1 MFSSRNYSV
10 STEGTHAQVDFVDSY
25 PHHMNLEVWVE
36 AHNKLGKIESERITQ
51 DANSFLKTNPPSDI
65 KVISEKGFPTSLLML
80 WTHPIEKYYGKLI
93 YEIRFCA
100 IGSPNWTYVS
110 TATDIQSFRLQ
121 SLQPY
126 TEYITQKLAQAKEE
140 NLDMHQTT
148 QYLEIGSNFKATCM
162 IINTTEV
169 TADDLYWILSE
180 TTVSKELYTKLN
192 ESAISVTIPI
202 TSVQSEWLFCR
213 AKEKSSYVVL
223 NAGKFMYGVLLKK
236 GYPPGKPENV
246 SCVAVQEKTVISSTF
261 SCEWATVGGQT
272 SDVPTKYTLNQS
284 ELQCSTEGTHAQVD
298 FVDTYPHYMNLEVW
312 VEAHNKL
319 GKIESE
325 RITQDA
331 NSQKNP
337 PSDIK
342 VISEK
347 DFPTSPLMNWTQPIE
362 KYYGKLIYEIRFCA
376 IGSPNWTYVPKEDT
390 ATDIQSFRLQSLQPY
405 TEYITQVRCQ
415 LGYWSEWSDNTTT
428 KTAEDRPTSKPDV
441 WRTIAEVD
449 GKNERRVLFIS
460 KDPVFAN
467 GRIITFDIKIQE
479 QKNDSLQWDR
489 ILVNG
494 SESSDGQRVITVL
507 KDMLLADLR
516 PVRLYITATNSVGK
530 SPMASLLISA
540 KGQVPPVK
548 GLKVWSAEGKLWLKW
563 TPPTVQMC
571 PSMLWSG
578 SVGIRPIG
586 RGKTKTPGSLPLK
599 GFVRYTVSV
608 YSIYSGQIGKPASKE
623 AYLKEGAPLEGPV
636 VRLNDKPGRNQAEL
650 GWVEIP
656 LHRRRGFIINYTIN
670 YTGGGETHEITVPG
684 NTTSYTLKSL
694 SSNTKYDTWI
704 NASTVRGSAQSST
717 HSFTTLK
724 YAPGEVES
732 IVVGVSL
739 GFLFVV
745 LMTMLLCVY
754 KKDAE
759 TPKENCLSGISV
771 LDVDVCDGKILFEE
785 DKACLPL
792 KKDKYLSEEHSSG
805 IGGSS
810 CMSSPRQSVSDS
822 DEGSD
827 MADTTASTVQYSSVV
842 ASNGYK
848 GQTPNPHPQQAV
860 FSRSES
866 TQPLLDSEE
875 NPDMMI
881 QEGSRQSQR
890 FKQQNP
896 AEIHLLEMDQ
906 QQQQQ
911 QQQEEGWSLDFCPLE
926 EESEQMNPSEVNMI
940 QNVSSHHSRCL
951 CYCVL
956 QRPLVEGSFVI
967 RSATHNAF
975 QSLSSFGNSRNNLHG

>member
-1 MFSSRNYSV
+1 MVSAGELLLLAGLVLAVPAKGGFS
-10 STEGTHAQVDFVDSY
+10 Q
-25 PHHMNLEVWVE
+25 
-36 AHNKLGKIESERITQ
+36 
-51 DANSFLKTNPPSDI
+51 TNHL
-65 KVISEKGFPTSLLML
+65 V
-80 WTHPIEKYYGKLI
+80 
-93 YEIRFCA
+93 
-100 IGSPNWTYVS
+100 
-110 TATDIQSFRLQ
+110 TA
-121 SLQPY
+121 P
-126 TEYITQKLAQAKEE
+126 
-140 NLDMHQTT
+140 QTT
-148 QYLEIGSNFKATCM
+148 QFLEIGSNFKATCM

-169 TADDLYWILSE
+169 TADDLYWKLSK
-180 TTVSKELYTKLN
+180 TVDTVSKELYTKLN
-192 ESAISVTIPI
+192 ESAISVTIPV
-202 TSVQSEWLFCR
+202 TSVQSQWLFCR
-213 AKEKSSYVVL
+213 AKEGKSSYVYL
-223 NAGKFMYGVLLKK
+223 NPGKFMYGVQLKK

-246 SCVAVQEKTVISSTF
+246 SCVAVQEKTTISSIF
-261 SCEWATVGGQT
+261 SCQWATVGRQT
-272 SDVPTKYTLNQS
+272 SDVPTEYTLNVVVIHQNYNV
-284 ELQCSTEGTHAQVD
+284 STEGTHAQVD
-298 FVDTYPHYMNLEVW
+298 LGDTYPHFMNLEVW

-325 RITQDA
+325 HITQDA
-331 NSQKNP
+331 NSFVKTNP

-347 DFPTSPLMNWTQPIE
+347 DFPTSPLMNWTQPID
-362 KYYGKLIYEIRFCA
+362 KTYGKLKYEIRFCA
-376 IGSPNWTYVPKEDT
+376 IGSPNWTYVPKSDI
-390 ATDIQSFRLQSLQPY
+390 AMDIQSFRLQSLQPY

-415 LGYWSEWSDNTTT
+415 LGYWSNWSDNTTT

-449 GKNERRVLFIS
+449 GKNERRVQFIS

-479 QKNDSLQWDR
+479 QKNDNLQWDT

-507 KDMLLADLR
+507 KDMLLADLKA
-516 PVRLYITATNSVGK
+516 VKLYVTASNSVGK
-530 SPMASLLISA
+530 SPMASLLILA
-540 KGQVPPVK
+540 KGHEYPPVK
-548 GLKVWSAEGKLWLKW
+548 GLKVWSAEGKLWLQW
-563 TPPTVQMC
+563 TPPNG
-571 PSMLWSG
+571 SG
-578 SVGIRPIG
+578 VSEYVVEWVSGDQTDWQRENKHTRLTAI
-586 RGKTKTPGSLPLK
+586 K
-599 GFVRYTVSV
+599 GNLEEFVRYTVSV
-608 YSIYSGQIGKPASKE
+608 YSIYSGRIGKPASKE
-623 AYLKEGAPLEGPV
+623 VYLKDGAPLEGP
-636 VRLNDKPGRNQAEL
+636 VRLNDKPGRNEAEL

-656 LHRRRGFIINYTIN
+656 LHRRRGFITNYTIN
-670 YTGGGETHEITVPG
+670 YKGGGETHEITVPG

-704 NASTVRGSAQSST
+704 NALTVRGSAQSST
-717 HSFTTLK
+717 QSFTTLK
-724 YAPGEVES
+724 YAPGEVEG

-754 KKDAE
+754 KKDVIKENLWPRIPNPGESTIGSWSPDYPLKAE

-771 LDVDVCDGKILFEE
+771 LDVDVCDGKSVFEE

-890 FKQQNP
+890 FKQENP

-906 QQQQQ
+906 QQQEE
-911 QQQEEGWSLDFCPLE
+911 EEGVESLDFCPLD
-926 EESEQMNPSEVNMI
+926 EESEQTNPSEG
-940 QNVSSHHSRCL
+940 QSAGSSYMS
-951 CYCVL
+951 
-956 QRPLVEGSFVI
+956 QREGY
-967 RSATHNAF
+967 RP
-975 QSLSSFGNSRNNLHG
+975 Q

>member
-1 MFSSRNYSV
+1 MV
-10 STEGTHAQVDFVDSY
+10 SAGELLLLAGLVLAAAATGGFYQ
-25 PHHMNLEVWVE
+25 
-36 AHNKLGKIESERITQ
+36 
-51 DANSFLKTNPPSDI
+51 TNHL
-65 KVISEKGFPTSLLML
+65 V
-80 WTHPIEKYYGKLI
+80 
-93 YEIRFCA
+93 
-100 IGSPNWTYVS
+100 
-110 TATDIQSFRLQ
+110 TA
-121 SLQPY
+121 P
-126 TEYITQKLAQAKEE
+126 
-140 NLDMHQTT
+140 QTT
-148 QYLEIGSNFKATCM
+148 QFLEIGSNFKATCM
-162 IINTTEV
+162 IVNTTEV
-169 TADDLYWILSE
+169 TADDLYWKLSE

-192 ESAISVTIPI
+192 ESAISVTVPV

-213 AKEKSSYVVL
+213 AKKGKSPYVFL
-223 NAGKFMYGVLLKK
+223 NTGKFMYGVLLKK

-246 SCVAVQEKTVISSTF
+246 FCVAVQEKTTISSTF
-261 SCEWATVGGQT
+261 RCDWATVGRQT
-272 SDVPTKYTLNQS
+272 SDVPTKYTLNVVVIHIRNYS
-284 ELQCSTEGTHAQVD
+284 VSTEGTHAQVE
-298 FVDTYPHYMNLEVW
+298 FVDTYPHFMTLEIW
-312 VEAHNKL
+312 VEAHNML

-331 NSQKNP
+331 NSFVKTNP

-347 DFPTSPLMNWTQPIE
+347 YFPTSPLMNWTQPIN
-362 KYYGKLIYEIRFCA
+362 KSYGKLKYEIRFCTS
-376 IGSPNWTYVPKEDT
+376 GSPNWTYVPKGDI

-415 LGYWSEWSDNTTT
+415 LGHWSDWSGTTM
-428 KTAEDRPTSKPDV
+428 KTAEDRPTSKPDL

-449 GKNERRVLFIS
+449 GKNERRVQFIS

-479 QKNDSLQWDR
+479 QKNDNLQWDT

-516 PVRLYITATNSVGK
+516 PVRLCVTANNSVGT
-530 SPMASLLISA
+530 SPMASLFISA
-540 KGQVPPVK
+540 KGREDSPVK
-548 GLKVWSAEGKLWLKW
+548 GLKVWSAEGKLWLQW
-563 TPPTVQMC
+563 TPPNGPDLSEYVVE
-571 PSMLWSG
+571 WVSG
-578 SVGIRPIG
+578 EQTDWQRENKNTRLTAIKGN
-586 RGKTKTPGSLPLK
+586 LE

-608 YSIYSGQIGKPASKE
+608 YSIYSGRIGKPASKE

-636 VRLNDKPGRNQAEL
+636 VRLNDKPGRNEAEL

-656 LHRRRGFIINYTIN
+656 LHRQRGFIVNYTIN
-670 YTGGGETHEITVPG
+670 YTGGGETHEVTVPG
-684 NTTSYTLKSL
+684 NTVSYTLKSL

-739 GFLFVV
+739 GFMFVV
-745 LMTMLLCVY
+745 LMTMLLCLY
-754 KKDAE
+754 KKDVIKENLWPRIPDPGESTIGNWSPDYPLKAE
-759 TPKENCLSGISV
+759 TLKENCLSGISV
-771 LDVDVCDGKILFEE
+771 LDVDVCDGKSVFEE

-875 NPDMMI
+875 NPDMVI
-881 QEGSRQSQR
+881 QESSRQSQR
-890 FKQQNP
+890 FKQENP

-906 QQQQQ
+906 QQQ
-911 QQQEEGWSLDFCPLE
+911 EGGVESLGFCPRD
-926 EESEQMNPSEVNMI
+926 EESEQTKPSEG
-940 QNVSSHHSRCL
+940 QSAASSYMS
-951 CYCVL
+951 
-956 QRPLVEGSFVI
+956 QREGY
-967 RSATHNAF
+967 RP
-975 QSLSSFGNSRNNLHG
+975 Q